1 MHSLFSLLL
10 KLIPSI
16 KWFSWIVIEIQ
27 QTLIY
32 ISVSRPADC
41 AKPINLED
49 NGFLQAIFWTLSN
62 EGELFSL
69 GRIRWH
75 SLFTR
80 WHSRGFLPNVRGR
93 INKTHIFW
101 VLRFFYPMEAFSRL
115 LQVSKMQVFCLYV
128 LYDRIL
134 FWREHTV
141 YIGFRWRSRV
151 SFDFLIQFSIF
162 SNSMCLQIATIPAN
176 TVPDNFQLVYFW
188 LWKAHVNFV
197 QTFICHNTKVQP
209 ACR

>member
-1 MHSLFSLLL
+1 MILLDCDRNSTNTNIFRSPVQQIVRNQSIL
-10 KLIPSI
+10 RTTVFYKPFFELSVMRGNFFRWAGFGDIPSSHGDI
-16 KWFSWIVIEIQ
+16 PV
-27 QTLIY
+27 
-32 ISVSRPADC
+32 VS
-41 AKPINLED
+41 
-49 NGFLQAIFWTLSN
+49 FLMYEVEST
-62 EGELFSL
+62 
-69 GRIRWH
+69 
-75 SLFTR
+75 
-80 WHSRGFLPNVRGR
+80 
-93 INKTHIFW
+93 KHIFFR
-101 VLRFFYPMEAFSRL
+101 VLRYFYPMEAFSRL

-176 TVPDNFQLVYFW
+176 TVPDNFQLVYVW